1 MSTGLAVRVGQ
12 HSTAGRKQ
20 RNQDF
25 HGVCMPQG
33 AELAAKG
40 IALAL
45 ADGISSSDVSL
56 AAAQAAVDAFV
67 TDYYCTS
74 EAWSV
79 RTAALH
85 VLSATNAWLHA
96 QTRRSEHR
104 FDRERGY
111 VCTFSGLI
119 LKSTTAHLFHIGDA
133 RIHRLRNGRIER
145 LTEDHRVRVSAEES
159 YLARALGMDR
169 RVDADYRV
177 LALERGDL
185 FMLSTD
191 GVHDYMDM
199 GFVASAIAAAEGLDG
214 AARTIVDEALRRGSP
229 DNLTVQLVEITAL
242 PDAQASELGRRLAE
256 LPLAPALQARMRL
269 DGYTIV
275 RELHASARSHVHLAV
290 DDESGVRVAIKTPSI
305 ELQQDSAALER
316 SLLEEWIARR
326 IDSPH
331 VLRPWRP
338 ERPRS
343 CLYVVTEFV
352 EGRSLRQWM
361 TDHPRPAL
369 DAVRDIVRQT
379 ARGLQAF
386 HRQEMLHRDLR
397 PENIII
403 DASGTVRIIDFGAV
417 SVAGIAECAGAGE
430 VMAMAGGVPGDSAYA
445 APEYFLGEPGS
456 TRSDLFSLAAIAY
469 ELLTGRLPYGVALAQ
484 ARTRKAQRRL
494 RYRSVVDDERDIP
507 AWIDDA
513 LSRALDI
520 DPARRQAE
528 LSEFVHE
535 IHHPDAEHLRRLRPA
550 LIERDPAKF
559 WKVLALVALLLNLVL
574 LQQLFGR

>member
-12 HSTAGRKQ
+12 HSAAGRKE

-25 HGVCMPQG
+25 HGVCIPQG
-33 AELAAKG
+33 ATLVTKG
-40 IALAL
+40 IAVAL

-67 TDYYCTS
+67 TDYYCTP

-119 LKSTTAHLFHIGDA
+119 LKSTTAHLFHVGDA
-133 RIHRLRNGRIER
+133 RIHRLRAGRSEL

-169 RVDADYRV
+169 RVDADYRA

-191 GVHDYMDM
+191 GVHDHVDM
-199 GFVASAIAAAEGLDG
+199 GFVASAIAAADGLDA
-214 AARTIVDEALRRGSP
+214 AARAIVDEALRRGSP

-242 PDAQASELGRRLAE
+242 PDAQAGELGRRLAE

-290 DDESGVRVAIKTPSI
+290 DDESGARVAIKTPSV
-305 ELQQDSAALER
+305 ELQQDPAALER
-316 SLLEEWIARR
+316 FLLEEWIARR

-343 CLYVVTEFV
+343 CLHVATEFI
-352 EGRSLRQWM
+352 EGCSLRQWM
-361 TDHPRPAL
+361 IDHPRPGL
-369 DAVRDIVRQT
+369 DVVRDIVRQT

-417 SVAGIAECAGAGE
+417 SVAGIAECAGEAME
-430 VMAMAGGVPGDSAYA
+430 MAGGVPGDSAYA

-456 TRSDLFSLAAIAY
+456 TRADLFSLAAIAY
-469 ELLTGRLPYGVALAQ
+469 ELLSGRLPYGVAPAQ
-484 ARTRKAQRRL
+484 SRTRAAQRRL
-494 RYRSVVDDERDIP
+494 RYRSVVDDEREIP
-507 AWIDDA
+507 SWIDDA
-513 LSRALDI
+513 LARALDP
-520 DPARRQAE
+520 DPARRQAA
-528 LSEFVHE
+528 LSEFVHAL
-535 IHHPDAEHLRRLRPA
+535 HHPAPDHLRRLRPA
-550 LIERDPAKF
+550 LIARDPAKF
-559 WKVLALVALLLNLVL
+559 WKLLAIVALLANLVL
-574 LQQLFGR
+574 LQQLFGG

>member
-12 HSTAGRKQ
+12 HSAAGRKE

-33 AELAAKG
+33 GELATKG

-67 TDYYCTS
+67 TDYYCTP

-119 LKSTTAHLFHIGDA
+119 LKSTTAHLFHVGDA
-133 RIHRLRNGRIER
+133 RIHRLRAGRSEL

-169 RVDADYRV
+169 RVDADYRA

-191 GVHDYMDM
+191 GVHDHVDM
-199 GFVASAIAAAEGLDG
+199 GFVASAIAAADGLDA
-214 AARTIVDEALRRGSP
+214 AARAIVDEALRRGSP

-242 PDAQASELGRRLAE
+242 PDAQAGELGRRLAE

-290 DDESGVRVAIKTPSI
+290 DDESGARVAIKTPSV
-305 ELQQDSAALER
+305 ELQQDPAALER
-316 SLLEEWIARR
+316 FLLEEWIARR

-343 CLYVVTEFV
+343 CLHVATEFI
-352 EGRSLRQWM
+352 EGCSLRQWM
-361 TDHPRPAL
+361 IDHPRPGL
-369 DAVRDIVRQT
+369 DVVRDIVRQT

-397 PENIII
+397 PENIMI
-403 DASGTVRIIDFGAV
+403 DASGTLRIIDFGAV
-417 SVAGIAECAGAGE
+417 SVAGIAECAGEAME
-430 VMAMAGGVPGDSAYA
+430 MAGGVPGDSAYA

-456 TRSDLFSLAAIAY
+456 TRADLFSLAAIAY
-469 ELLTGRLPYGVALAQ
+469 ELLSGRLPYGVAPAQ
-484 ARTRKAQRRL
+484 SRTRAAQRRL
-494 RYRSVVDDERDIP
+494 RYRSVVDDEREIP
-507 AWIDDA
+507 SWIDDA
-513 LSRALDI
+513 LARALDP
-520 DPARRQAE
+520 DPARRQAA
-528 LSEFVHE
+528 LSEFVHAL
-535 IHHPDAEHLRRLRPA
+535 HHPAPDHLRRLRPA
-550 LIERDPAKF
+550 LIARDPAKF
-559 WKVLALVALLLNLVL
+559 WKLLAIVALLANLVL
-574 LQQLFGR
+574 LQRLFGG

>member
-1 MSTGLAVRVGQ
+1 MSKGLAVRVGQ
-12 HSTAGRKQ
+12 HSAAGRKE

-25 HGVCMPQG
+25 HGVCIPQG
-33 AELAAKG
+33 ATLVTKG
-40 IALAL
+40 IAVAL

-67 TDYYCTS
+67 TDYYCTP

-119 LKSTTAHLFHIGDA
+119 LKSTTAHLFHVGDA
-133 RIHRLRNGRIER
+133 RIHRLRAGRSEL

-169 RVDADYRV
+169 RVDADYRA

-191 GVHDYMDM
+191 GVHDHVDM
-199 GFVASAIAAAEGLDG
+199 GFVASAIAAADGLDA
-214 AARTIVDEALRRGSP
+214 AARAIVDEALRRGSP

-242 PDAQASELGRRLAE
+242 PDAQAGELGRRLAE

-290 DDESGVRVAIKTPSI
+290 DDESGARVAIKTPSV
-305 ELQQDSAALER
+305 ELQQDPAALER
-316 SLLEEWIARR
+316 FLLEEWIARR

-343 CLYVVTEFV
+343 CLHVATEFI
-352 EGRSLRQWM
+352 EGCSLRQWM
-361 TDHPRPAL
+361 IDHPRPGL
-369 DAVRDIVRQT
+369 DVVRDIVRQT

-397 PENIII
+397 PENIMI

-417 SVAGIAECAGAGE
+417 SVAGIAECAGEAME
-430 VMAMAGGVPGDSAYA
+430 MAGGVPGDSAYA

-456 TRSDLFSLAAIAY
+456 TRADLFSLAAIAY
-469 ELLTGRLPYGVALAQ
+469 ELLSGRLPYGVAPAQ
-484 ARTRKAQRRL
+484 SRTRAAQRRL
-494 RYRSVVDDERDIP
+494 RYRSVVDDEREIP
-507 AWIDDA
+507 SWIDDA
-513 LSRALDI
+513 LARALDP
-520 DPARRQAE
+520 DPARRQAA
-528 LSEFVHE
+528 LSEFVHAL
-535 IHHPDAEHLRRLRPA
+535 HHPAPDHLRRLRPA
-550 LIERDPAKF
+550 LIARDPAKF
-559 WKVLALVALLLNLVL
+559 WKLLAIVALLANLVL
-574 LQQLFGR
+574 LQRLFGG

>member
-12 HSTAGRKQ
+12 HSAAGRKE

-33 AELAAKG
+33 GELATKG

-67 TDYYCTS
+67 TDYYCTP

-119 LKSTTAHLFHIGDA
+119 LKSTTAHLFHVGDA
-133 RIHRLRNGRIER
+133 RIHRLRAGRSEL

-169 RVDADYRV
+169 RVDADYRA

-191 GVHDYMDM
+191 GVHDHVDM
-199 GFVASAIAAAEGLDG
+199 GFVASAIAAADGLDA
-214 AARTIVDEALRRGSP
+214 AARAIVDEALRRGSP

-242 PDAQASELGRRLAE
+242 PDAQAGELGRRLAE

-290 DDESGVRVAIKTPSI
+290 DDESGARVAIKTPSV
-305 ELQQDSAALER
+305 ELQQDPAALER
-316 SLLEEWIARR
+316 FLLEEWIARR

-343 CLYVVTEFV
+343 CLHVATEFI
-352 EGRSLRQWM
+352 EGCSLRQWM
-361 TDHPRPAL
+361 IDHPRPGL
-369 DAVRDIVRQT
+369 DVVRDIVRQT

-397 PENIII
+397 PENIMI

-417 SVAGIAECAGAGE
+417 SVAGIAECAGEAME
-430 VMAMAGGVPGDSAYA
+430 MAGGVPGDSAYA

-456 TRSDLFSLAAIAY
+456 TRADLFSLAAIAY
-469 ELLTGRLPYGVALAQ
+469 ELLSGRLPYGVAPAQ
-484 ARTRKAQRRL
+484 SRTRAAQRRL
-494 RYRSVVDDERDIP
+494 RYRSVVDDEREIP
-507 AWIDDA
+507 SWIDDA
-513 LSRALDI
+513 LARALDP
-520 DPARRQAE
+520 DPARRQAA
-528 LSEFVHE
+528 LSEFVHAL
-535 IHHPDAEHLRRLRPA
+535 HHPAPDHLRRLRPA
-550 LIERDPAKF
+550 LIARDPAKF
-559 WKVLALVALLLNLVL
+559 WKLLAIVALLANLVL
-574 LQQLFGR
+574 LQRLFGG

>member
-12 HSTAGRKQ
+12 HSAAGRKE

-33 AELAAKG
+33 GELATKG

-67 TDYYCTS
+67 TDYYCTP

-119 LKSTTAHLFHIGDA
+119 LKLTTAHLFHVGDA
-133 RIHRLRNGRIER
+133 RIHRLRAGRSEL

-169 RVDADYRV
+169 RVDADYRA

-191 GVHDYMDM
+191 GVHDHVDM
-199 GFVASAIAAAEGLDG
+199 GFVASAIAAADGLDA
-214 AARTIVDEALRRGSP
+214 AARAIVDEALRRGSP

-242 PDAQASELGRRLAE
+242 PDAQAGELGRRLAE

-290 DDESGVRVAIKTPSI
+290 DDESGARVAIKTPSV
-305 ELQQDSAALER
+305 ELQQDPAALER
-316 SLLEEWIARR
+316 FLLEEWIARR

-343 CLYVVTEFV
+343 CLHVATEFI
-352 EGRSLRQWM
+352 EGCSLRQWM
-361 TDHPRPAL
+361 IDHPRPGL
-369 DAVRDIVRQT
+369 DVVRDIVRQT

-397 PENIII
+397 PENIMI

-417 SVAGIAECAGAGE
+417 SVAGIAECAGEAME
-430 VMAMAGGVPGDSAYA
+430 MAGGVPGDSAYA

-456 TRSDLFSLAAIAY
+456 TRADLFSLAAIAY
-469 ELLTGRLPYGVALAQ
+469 ELLSGRLPYGVAPAQ
-484 ARTRKAQRRL
+484 SRTRAAQRRL
-494 RYRSVVDDERDIP
+494 RYRSVVDDEREIP
-507 AWIDDA
+507 SWIDDA
-513 LSRALDI
+513 LARALDP
-520 DPARRQAE
+520 DPARRQAA
-528 LSEFVHE
+528 LSEFVHAL
-535 IHHPDAEHLRRLRPA
+535 HHPAPDHLRRLRPA
-550 LIERDPAKF
+550 LIARDPAKF
-559 WKVLALVALLLNLVL
+559 WKLLAIVALLANLVL
-574 LQQLFGR
+574 LQRLFGG

>member
-12 HSTAGRKQ
+12 HSAAGRKE

-33 AELAAKG
+33 GELATKG

-67 TDYYCTS
+67 TDYYCTP

-119 LKSTTAHLFHIGDA
+119 LKLTTAHLFHVGDA
-133 RIHRLRNGRIER
+133 RIHRLRAGRSEL

-169 RVDADYRV
+169 RVDADYRA

-191 GVHDYMDM
+191 GVHDHVDM
-199 GFVASAIAAAEGLDG
+199 GFVASAIAAADGLDA
-214 AARTIVDEALRRGSP
+214 AARAIVDEALRRGSP

-242 PDAQASELGRRLAE
+242 PDAQAGELGRRLAE

-290 DDESGVRVAIKTPSI
+290 DDESGARVAIKTPSV
-305 ELQQDSAALER
+305 ELQQDPAALER
-316 SLLEEWIARR
+316 FLLEEWIARR

-343 CLYVVTEFV
+343 CLHVATEFI
-352 EGRSLRQWM
+352 EGCSLRQWM
-361 TDHPRPAL
+361 IDHPRPGL
-369 DAVRDIVRQT
+369 DVVRDIVRQT

-397 PENIII
+397 PENIMI
-403 DASGTVRIIDFGAV
+403 DASGTLRIIDFGAV
-417 SVAGIAECAGAGE
+417 SVAGIAECAGEAME
-430 VMAMAGGVPGDSAYA
+430 MAGGVPGDSAYA

-456 TRSDLFSLAAIAY
+456 TRADLFSLAAIAY
-469 ELLTGRLPYGVALAQ
+469 ELLSGRLPYGVAPAQ
-484 ARTRKAQRRL
+484 SRTRAAQRRL
-494 RYRSVVDDERDIP
+494 RYRSVVDDEREIP
-507 AWIDDA
+507 SWIDDA
-513 LSRALDI
+513 LARALDP
-520 DPARRQAE
+520 DPARRQAA
-528 LSEFVHE
+528 LSEFVHAL
-535 IHHPDAEHLRRLRPA
+535 HHPAPDHLRRLRPA
-550 LIERDPAKF
+550 LIARDPAKF
-559 WKVLALVALLLNLVL
+559 WKLLAIVALLANLVL
-574 LQQLFGR
+574 LQRLFGG